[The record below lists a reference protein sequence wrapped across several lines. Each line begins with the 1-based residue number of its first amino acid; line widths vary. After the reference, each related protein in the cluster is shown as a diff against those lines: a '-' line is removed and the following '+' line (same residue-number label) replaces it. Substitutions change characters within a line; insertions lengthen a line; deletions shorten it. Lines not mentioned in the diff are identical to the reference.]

1 MSRLRFLFSD
11 NQMWWLLSVLHSHR
25 LYKITNKASSVLA
38 RAFARS
44 CVRAPVHQSSS
55 SYPSILIS
63 RIVCTHPYVRPSADR
78 LLLIRS
84 SFYRELSERI
94 YLDRL
99 TSSRKLAPETNS
111 LSWFQKKIKSSYPAR
126 KTVRLVFFWAYL

>member
-1 MSRLRFLFSD
+1 MR
-11 NQMWWLLSVLHSHR
+11 
-25 LYKITNKASSVLA
+25 SS
-38 RAFARS
+38 
-44 CVRAPVHQSSS
+44 
-55 SYPSILIS
+55 
-63 RIVCTHPYVRPSADR
+63 TGR

-111 LSWFQKKIKSSYPAR
+111 LCWLEKNSVLFPRAQNGKAGIFLGVSVTSFV
-126 KTVRLVFFWAYL
+126 KTL